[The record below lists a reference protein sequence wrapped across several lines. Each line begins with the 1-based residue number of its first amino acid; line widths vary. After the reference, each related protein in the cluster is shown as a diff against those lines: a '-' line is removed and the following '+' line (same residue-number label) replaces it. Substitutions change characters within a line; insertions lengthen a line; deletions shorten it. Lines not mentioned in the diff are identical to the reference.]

1 MPKLEANITI
11 LTKSEFGSM
20 DHWSALISS
29 LVTIVVFRKYSIH
42 LKKEKQNSLLRWL
55 ASEAGVHGEM
65 RSDCEG
71 VGVLAELSTEL
82 RK

>member
-1 MPKLEANITI
+1 MPKLEASIAI

-29 LVTIVVFRKYSIH
+29 LATIVMFKKHSIH
-42 LKKEKQNSLLRWL
+42 LKKDKKVSLLSCL
-55 ASEAGVHGEM
+55 AFEAGVHGEM
-65 RSDCEG
+65 HSVCED
-71 VGVLAELSTEL
+71 VLAELNTEF